1 MNFARIIEPGL
12 MTTVQDQ
19 GRIGSSSLGV
29 PPSGAADALSMRV
42 ATRLLGNADAVAALE
57 FTLVGPTLAF
67 TRDATIC
74 ITGGACPAAMIHDGR
89 TSRPLPSCMP
99 TIVRAGEIIHIG
111 SLATGAR
118 GYFAIDGGFAVPR
131 VLDSRSTLITA
142 SIGGH
147 LGRALR
153 AKDEVPIASGT
164 FDVPNVPGIRHVSRW
179 LEDNLARRTL
189 RVTPSLHKDLFD
201 PYHLAAF
208 TSTAFVVSDRS
219 NRVGVRLG
227 GPALAV
233 PPEAA
238 ELASEGTATGAIQI
252 PGDGQPIILGVDR
265 PTTGGYPMIACV
277 IAADVHIVGTI
288 RPRDQI
294 RFGMVTPEH
303 ARILYREQ
311 EDLLDTLLPRHRTL
325 RPRHTIDINA
335 DIGEGVTPAACA
347 IEAALIEIV
356 TSVNIACGGHAGDE
370 DSMRHAL
377 TLAKARGCA
386 IGAHPSYPDREH
398 FGRRRVRTAPDALL
412 ASLANQIAALS
423 RLAEQIG
430 VRLSH
435 VKPHGSLYHDV
446 SNEQYIARAIFD
458 AARSCDPHLRLV
470 GMAGS
475 RALNWWRAWGAPV
488 AAEAFADRAYEPDGR
503 LRSRSLPGALMS
515 SPECAARQALSIAN
529 RNQIESTNGSIIAV
543 HAQTLCIH
551 ADTPN
556 AVEIAQRVR
565 HTLTTAGIEVGA
577 LDEPTTGSMA

>member
-1 MNFARIIEPGL
+1 MHCARIIEPGM

-19 GRIGSSSLGV
+19 GRIGCSSLGV

-42 ATRLLGNADAVAALE
+42 ANRLLGNTDAVAVLE

-89 TSRPLPSCMP
+89 KRRPLPPCIP
-99 TIVRAGEIIHIG
+99 TIVRAGEVIHIG

-118 GYFAIDGGFAVPR
+118 GYLAIDGGFAVPR
-131 VLDSRSTLITA
+131 VLDSRSTLISA

-147 LGRALR
+147 LGRALC
-153 AKDEVPIASGT
+153 ANDEVPIASRT
-164 FDVPNVPGIRHVSRW
+164 FDLPNVPEPRHISRW
-179 LEDNLARRTL
+179 LAGNLARRTL
-189 RVTPSLHKDLFD
+189 RVTPSLHTILFD
-201 PYHLAAF
+201 PSALATF
-208 TSTAFVVSDRS
+208 TSAAFVVSDRS

-227 GPALAV
+227 GQALAV

-252 PGDGQPIILGVDR
+252 PGDSQPIILGVDR

-277 IAADVHIVGTI
+277 IAADLHIVGTI

-294 RFGMVTPEH
+294 RFEMVTLEH
-303 ARILYREQ
+303 ARSLYREQ
-311 EDLLDTLLPRHRTL
+311 EESLDTLLPRQRTM
-325 RPRHTIDINA
+325 RPSHTIDINA
-335 DIGEGVTPAACA
+335 DIGEGVTPAECA

-398 FGRRRVRTAPDALL
+398 FGRRRVHTAPDALL
-412 ASLANQIAALS
+412 SSLASQIAALS
-423 RLAEQIG
+423 RLTEQIG

-435 VKPHGSLYHDV
+435 VKPHGSLYHDA
-446 SNEQYIARAIFD
+446 SNDQHIARAIFD

-475 RALNWWRAWGAPV
+475 KALDWWRAWGATV
-488 AAEAFADRAYEPDGR
+488 TAEAFVDRAYEPDGR
-503 LRSRSLPGALMS
+503 LRARTLAGALIT
-515 SPECAARQALSIAN
+515 SPERAARQALAIAT
-529 RNQIESTNGSIIAV
+529 RSQVESTSGSMIAIS
-543 HAQTLCIH
+543 AQALCIH
-551 ADTPN
+551 ADTPD
-556 AVEIAQRVR
+556 AVEIAQLVR
-565 HTLTTAGIEVGA
+565 HTLTTAGIEVRA
-577 LDEPTTGSMA
+577 LDHSVNDTPT